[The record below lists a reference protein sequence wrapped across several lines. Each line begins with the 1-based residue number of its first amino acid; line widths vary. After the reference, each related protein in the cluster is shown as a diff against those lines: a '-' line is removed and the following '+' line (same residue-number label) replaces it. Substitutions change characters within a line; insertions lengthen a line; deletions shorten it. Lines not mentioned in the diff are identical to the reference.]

1 MKKYALVTG
10 ASSGIGRAFALQLAQ
25 KGYHVMLTAR
35 SGPNLKGLAE
45 YIRSNY
51 KAGANFLALDLS
63 KVNAA
68 AQIKQWC
75 DELDIAPSI
84 LINNAGFGLWGD
96 FPALDLEEQI
106 NMHRLNTEALIRL
119 THNMLPLLAENERSY
134 ILNVSSTAAY
144 QAVPTLSVYAASK
157 AFVLSFSRA
166 LRYELKQTGISVSCL
181 CPGPTDTGFAK
192 RAGLDALA
200 ELAEKFNMSADDVA
214 AAGLKGLFKGKAEII
229 PGTLYKI
236 SAAVVR
242 HAPKKIIEHLAAGL
256 YKQ

>member
-1 MKKYALVTG
+1 MNKYALITG
-10 ASSGIGRAFALQLAQ
+10 ASSGIGRSFALQLAQ
-25 KGYHVMLTAR
+25 EGYHVMLTAR
-35 SGPNLKGLAE
+35 SGPNLKDLAE

-51 KAGANFLALDLS
+51 KVGTNILALDLS

-68 AQIKQWC
+68 ARIKQWC
-75 DELDIAPSI
+75 EELDIAPSI

-96 FPALDLEEQI
+96 FPELDLEEQV

-119 THNMLPLLAENERSY
+119 THTMLPLLAKNEKSY

-144 QAVPTLSVYAASK
+144 QAVPTLSIYAASK

-166 LRYELKQTGISVSCL
+166 LCYELKQTGISVSCL

-200 ELAEKFNMSADDVA
+200 DLAEKFNMSPDDVA
-214 AAGLKGLFKGKAEII
+214 AAGLKGLFKGKAEIV
-229 PGTLYKI
+229 PGALNKI
-236 SAAVVR
+236 SATVVR
-242 HAPKKIIEHLAAGL
+242 HAPKKIIERLAAGL
-256 YKQ
+256 YNQ

>member
-1 MKKYALVTG
+1 MNKYALVTG
-10 ASSGIGRAFALQLAQ
+10 ASSGIGKSFALQLAQ

-35 SGPNLKGLAE
+35 SKPNLKDLAE
-45 YIRSNY
+45 YIRLNY
-51 KAGANFLALDLS
+51 KVGANVLALDLA

-68 AQIKQWC
+68 GQIKQWC
-75 DELDIAPSI
+75 AELDIAPSI

-96 FPALDLEEQI
+96 FPALDLEEQV

-119 THNMLPLLAENERSY
+119 THTMLPLLAKNEKSY

-144 QAVPTLSVYAASK
+144 QAVPTLSIYAASK

-166 LRYELKQTGISVSCL
+166 LCYELKQTGISVSCL

-200 ELAEKFNMSADDVA
+200 DLAEKFNMSPDDVA
-214 AAGLKGLFKGKAEII
+214 AAGLKGLFKGKAEIV
-229 PGTLYKI
+229 PGALKKI
-236 SAAVVR
+236 SATVVR
-242 HAPKKIIEHLAAGL
+242 YAPKKIIERLAAGL
-256 YKQ
+256 YNQ